1 MAERVYKSTFPDKSN
16 TADNRGKIRNAIE
29 RSPLVTSELIGV
41 FVHNV
46 RFYQNGTDLY
56 DAPIPIDVFDQR
68 SLQAMRLASGVR
80 RYTPEKYRAPKDV
93 VTDLGMYVVEH
104 SIIVVGDD
112 ASVSLPVVDTDELLR
127 LVS

>member
-1 MAERVYKSTFPDKSN
+1 MTESAFSDKSN
-16 TADNRGKIRNAIE
+16 SAANREKIKHALE

-46 RFYQNGTDLY
+46 RSYQEGNDVY

-68 SLQAMRLASGVR
+68 SLQLMRLASGVK
-80 RYTPEKYRAPKDV
+80 RYTPEKYRKPKDV

-104 SIIVVGDD
+104 SIIIVGDD
-112 ASVSLPVVDTDELLR
+112 PSEALPVADTAELLR

>member
-1 MAERVYKSTFPDKSN
+1 MHERASRSAFPDKSN
-16 TADNRGKIRNAIE
+16 TADNRGKIKKALQRN
-29 RSPLVTSELIGV
+29 PLVTSELIGV

-46 RFYQNGTDLY
+46 RLYEEGNDLF

-68 SLQAMRLASGVR
+68 SLQVMRLASGVK
-80 RYTPEKYRAPKDV
+80 RYTAEEYRKPKDV

-104 SIIVVGDD
+104 SIIVVDD
-112 ASVSLPVVDTDELLR
+112 SHLSSLPMVDTAELLR